1 MLSENLVQEPFSSLG
16 VYSLVLL
23 KIYVFLIEIPFQ
35 VKVNY
40 PCSIGPELDMPDS
53 FVQSKEKINST
64 LSIMLTFFR

>member
-1 MLSENLVQEPFSSLG
+1 MLSENLVQQAFSSLG

-40 PCSIGPELDMPDS
+40 PCYIGPELDMPDK
-53 FVQSKEKINST
+53 VKKKLI
-64 LSIMLTFFR
+64 LPWV